1 MHITRYTEL
10 QDRKK
15 EVTLASGILFANR
28 QGRVNS
34 FHGATGD

>member
-28 QGRVNS
+28 QAHVN
-34 FHGATGD
+34 FLHGATGN